1 MRKFIYT
8 CVITLGAMLISS
20 CIDTPKIESIR
31 FIDDRTIE
39 YENEFSLGVGDY
51 GYSGYDVKLLSLD
64 PNNGAY
70 VKRNVHTSTKG
81 KICFSKDI
89 PDGTTVELEFLY
101 SGTNNCAFTHTFVK
115 GE

>member
-70 VKRNVHTSTKG
+70 VKRNVHTSTIGISLFRHERTRVHVCFCERGITG
-81 KICFSKDI
+81 KSCRSVRS
-89 PDGTTVELEFLY
+89 T
-101 SGTNNCAFTHTFVK
+101 
-115 GE
+115 

>member
-1 MRKFIYT
+1 MKKHIHIII
-8 CVITLGAMLISS
+8 VLGVMLISS

-70 VKRNVHTSTKG
+70 VKRNVHSSTKG
-81 KICFSKDI
+81 KIYFSKDI
-89 PDGTTVELEFLY
+89 PDGTIVKLEFLY
-101 SGTNNCAFTHTFVK
+101 SGKNERAFTYTVVK

>member
-20 CIDTPKIESIR
+20 CIDTPK
-31 FIDDRTIE
+31 
-39 YENEFSLGVGDY
+39 NEFSLGVGDY

-101 SGTNNCAFTHTFVK
+101 SGTNERAFTYAFVK